1 MLEPREADIPA
12 LFLVFVVLPLV
23 AYVLLGKWSETS
35 KKTERVSLL
44 AQLAAEEALRVE
56 TMAIA
61 AVIPPVSSSNPS
73 KNGLQVCA
81 RCYSTATTRCS
92 RCKSIRY
99 CSGKCQI
106 IHWREVHRQECL
118 QLEPTSSS
126 SSPKAVSF
134 GESFHEKFLPNDS
147 INSQYFGCK
156 MEHILAE
163 QAPPDNIIY
172 PSTSTG
178 APVMLDCA
186 SLVDTSQVS
195 MPERRSV
202 DKWVSRKSHRE
213 LRKKVGVAFDS
224 SEETSFGWT
233 THSGSSN
240 VNSSKDIFMEHK
252 LRNCDS
258 HLAEEENAMMQN
270 FNISDSYMKGQAT
283 SRNTVREIDKSQSQ
297 SGYIY
302 ESGSNSG
309 STSSSYSSKSGIDLH
324 ENGLDFIPNAGNYL
338 KEERLSNY
346 ETAEFKCAEMTK
358 MKTEVKAKR
367 APYSLGTK
375 LSKLPKSTMEV
386 SGEQCYSEREG
397 QEQIA
402 EVSKITRMRDTTAQ
416 GSNGI
421 ANVRIM
427 KMMGL
432 KKPKNFTRQEVPE
445 LNGYQQKTKV
455 LFPYDEFVKY
465 LQCEVFDLSPRG
477 LLNCGNSCYANAV
490 LQCLTCTK
498 PLIIYL
504 LRRSHS
510 RACCGKDWCL
520 MCELEQ
526 HVMMLR
532 ESGGPLSPSR
542 ILFHMRSINC
552 QIGDG
557 SQEDAHEF
565 LRLLVTSMQSI
576 CLEGLGGES
585 KVDPR
590 LQETTFIQHTF
601 GGHLRSKVKCLR
613 CHHESERYE
622 NIMDLTL
629 EIFGWVESLEDALTQ
644 FTTPEDLDGENMYRC
659 GRCAA
664 YVRARKQLSIHEA
677 PNILTI
683 VLKRFQ
689 GFLVFYAWH
698 YFCCWNTESSLVLH
712 QEGNYGKIN
721 KCITFPDMLD
731 MIPFMTGTGD
741 IPPLYLLYGVV
752 VHLDTQNASF
762 SGHYVA
768 YVKDM
773 RGDWFRIDDTEVH
786 PVSMSQVMMEGAYI
800 LFYMR
805 SCPRPQRGFSGK
817 AIKEQVPGLENQ
829 CLLKAQKSRL
839 DQSKHS
845 WQFARPEHLPDDI
858 RPEIAAAFGNSTT
871 NDILRS
877 SNRNVFP
884 RMETYGG
891 PIGVE
896 FSDATSSDWSLFT
909 SSDEASFTT
918 ESTRDS
924 FSTVDCAD
932 ACNIDPIC
940 SILYAPEYS
949 HSSASCRK
957 FSNSRP
963 HTRFVSKERGVI
975 LDSCLSTHPIDR
987 VQKRNYSRQVSDSQ
1001 TEHPLD
1007 SKCSSFVRYGT
1018 NPMHSLDRTSDH
1030 CKL

>member
-1 MLEPREADIPA
+1 MLEPREADIPV

-23 AYVLLGKWSETS
+23 AYVLLGKWSDSS
-35 KKTERVSLL
+35 KKRDRVSLL
-44 AQLAAEEALRVE
+44 AQLAAEEALRAE
-56 TMAIA
+56 AMAVA
-61 AVIPPVSSSNPS
+61 AVIPPVSSSSPS

-92 RCKSIRY
+92 RCKSVRY
-99 CSGKCQI
+99 CSGNCQI

-118 QLEPTSSS
+118 QLEPTCSS

-147 INSQYFGCK
+147 INSQYFGSK
-156 MEHILAE
+156 MEQILAE
-163 QAPPDNIIY
+163 QAPADNIIY

-178 APVMLDCA
+178 VPDMLDC
-186 SLVDTSQVS
+186 SSVDTSQVS

-202 DKWVSRKSHRE
+202 DKRVSRKSQRE

-233 THSGSSN
+233 THLESSN
-240 VNSSKDIFMEHK
+240 VNSSKEVFMEHK
-252 LRNCDS
+252 LRNYDTQ
-258 HLAEEENAMMQN
+258 LAGEGNPMVQN
-270 FNISDSYMKGQAT
+270 VNISDSYMKGQAT
-283 SRNTVREIDKSQSQ
+283 SRNTVHENDKSQGQ
-297 SGYIY
+297 NGNIY
-302 ESGSNSG
+302 ESRSNSG
-309 STSSSYSSKSGIDLH
+309 LTSSAYSSKSGIDVH
-324 ENGLDFIPNAGNYL
+324 ENGLDFIPNGGKSL
-338 KEERLSNY
+338 KGEILSND
-346 ETAEFKCAEMTK
+346 ETTDFKCAEMTT
-358 MKTEVKAKR
+358 MKASIKVKR
-367 APYSLGTK
+367 APYSLGRK
-375 LSKLPKSTMEV
+375 VSKLPNSTMEV
-386 SGEQCYSEREG
+386 SGEQCYSEIERQG
-397 QEQIA
+397 HIA
-402 EVSKITRMRDTTAQ
+402 EDSKVTRMRDTTAQ

-421 ANVRIM
+421 ANSRIM
-427 KMMGL
+427 KMMDL
-432 KKPKNFTRQEVPE
+432 KKPKNLTRQEVPE
-445 LNGYQQKTKV
+445 VNGYRQKTKKV

-465 LQCEVFDLSPRG
+465 FQCEFFDLSPRG

-576 CLEGLGGES
+576 CLEGLGGEN

-689 GFLVFYAWH
+689 
-698 YFCCWNTESSLVLH
+698 
-712 QEGNYGKIN
+712 EGKYGKIN

-805 SCPRPQRGFSGK
+805 SCPRPHRGFSGK
-817 AIKEQVPGLENQ
+817 AIREQVPNFENQ
-829 CLLKAQKSRL
+829 CTSKAQKSRPG
-839 DQSKHS
+839 QSKHS
-845 WQFARPEHLPDDI
+845 SQFASPEHLPDDF
-858 RPEIAAAFGNSTT
+858 RPEIANGFGNSTT
-871 NDILRS
+871 NDIHRS
-877 SNRNVFP
+877 SNGNVFP
-884 RMETYGG
+884 MMETYGE
-891 PIGVE
+891 PMGVE

-932 ACNIDPIC
+932 ACNMDPIS
-940 SILYAPEYS
+940 SIFNTLYAPEYS
-949 HSSASCRK
+949 RSSASCRK

-963 HTRFVSKERGVI
+963 HTRFVSKDKGVI
-975 LDSCLSTHPIDR
+975 LDSYSSTHPVDR
-987 VQKRNYSRQVSDSQ
+987 AQKRNYSRKVSDSQ

-1007 SKCSSFVRYGT
+1007 TKCSSFVRYGT
-1018 NPMHSLDRTSDH
+1018 NPIYSLDRTSDH